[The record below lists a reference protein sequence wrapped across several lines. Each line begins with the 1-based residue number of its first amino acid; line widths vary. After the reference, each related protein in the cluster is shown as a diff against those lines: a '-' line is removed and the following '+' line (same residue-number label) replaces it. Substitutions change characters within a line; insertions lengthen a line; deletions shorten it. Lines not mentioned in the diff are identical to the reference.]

1 MCCPSAIELTVHST
15 PSPCHNCAQLSKTA
29 PWTLAVVRHF
39 PVPCGLIIAFMGRYI
54 SNPHHSRMKSNK
66 PLLGNW
72 ATAPSSKRF
81 SILLELFI
89 IMVDLLALLAL
100 SHGWRGFM
108 G

>member
-1 MCCPSAIELTVHST
+1 
-15 PSPCHNCAQLSKTA
+15 
-29 PWTLAVVRHF
+29 
-39 PVPCGLIIAFMGRYI
+39 
-54 SNPHHSRMKSNK
+54 MKSNK